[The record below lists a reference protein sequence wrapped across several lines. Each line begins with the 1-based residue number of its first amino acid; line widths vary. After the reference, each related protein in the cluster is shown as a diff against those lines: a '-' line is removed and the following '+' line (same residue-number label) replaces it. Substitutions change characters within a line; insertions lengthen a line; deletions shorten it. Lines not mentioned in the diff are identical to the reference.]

1 MKIKI
6 TISGTHLFTFMLLV
20 ALCDYALD
28 LLYNRRELLQVFY
41 TNFAEF
47 L

>member
-6 TISGTHLFTFMLLV
+6 TISGTHFFTFMLL
-20 ALCDYALD
+20 AAQCYYALD
-28 LLYNRRELLQVFY
+28 LLYNRREMLQVFY